1 MVDDV
6 HHDNESDGD
15 GGRDRDGAAVG
26 ERGEGT
32 GRLYVVGTPIG
43 NLADL
48 SARAI
53 EVLGLVDAVVCEDT
67 RRTGRLLAHLG
78 LRNGPRP
85 ALVVANEHTE
95 VPRVGEILDRLG
107 RGERVALVTDAGMP
121 TISDPGRHVVAA
133 AAECGYRIEV
143 VPGPTAVSSAL
154 ALSGLAAA
162 RYVFEGFLP
171 RKGKDRAERLAA
183 LADETRA
190 MVVYEAP
197 HRIRATLADLA
208 GVCGGDRPV
217 AVAREL
223 TKLHE
228 EVLRTTLAE
237 AARHFSE
244 VEPRGEFVLVVSG
257 RSTDTG
263 PMADDA
269 LQDLLR
275 ARLAEGH
282 SKRDAVA
289 EVAKGTGEPRRR
301 VYELAIGL

>member
-6 HHDNESDGD
+6 HRDGD
-15 GGRDRDGAAVG
+15 GDGDPDRGGAAVG

-190 MVVYEAP
+190 VVVYEAP